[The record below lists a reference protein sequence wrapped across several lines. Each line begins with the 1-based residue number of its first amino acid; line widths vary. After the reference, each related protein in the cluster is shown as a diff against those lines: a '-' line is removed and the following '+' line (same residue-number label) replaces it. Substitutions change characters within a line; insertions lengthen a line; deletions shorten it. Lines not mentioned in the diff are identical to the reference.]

1 MSINIKRTEE
11 YTENTLARYRLP
23 NTSTM
28 EKLAMQVTA
37 GEGAVLRYYDH
48 VVVTD
53 RVYGGFIA
61 GIYEFID
68 GEDDGFSEIERRL
81 NLVQM
86 GSAIYEDGGRAIAW
100 AMGLN

>member
-1 MSINIKRTEE
+1 MINLRKTAE

-23 NTSTM
+23 NTTTM
-28 EKLAMQVTA
+28 ENLAMQVTA
-37 GEGAVLRYYDH
+37 GEGAVLRYFDR

-61 GIYEFID
+61 CFYEFVD
-68 GEDDGFSEIERRL
+68 GEDEGFSEIERRL

-86 GSAIYEDGGRAIAW
+86 GEAIYEDGGRAIAW